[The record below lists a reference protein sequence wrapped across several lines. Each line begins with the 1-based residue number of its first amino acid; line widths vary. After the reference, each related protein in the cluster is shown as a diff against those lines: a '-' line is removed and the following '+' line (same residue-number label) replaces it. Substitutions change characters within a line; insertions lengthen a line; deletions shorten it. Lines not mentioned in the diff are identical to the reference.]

1 VLRILAVGEARPYA
15 GLSPDFRRRPA
26 KILVVQI
33 AAVIA
38 LGAVGSALAQPAPDP
53 APVPNPPTA
62 PAPAPPPVAT
72 YQESVAPTPPRAP
85 RPVTKKPPRPAKTPK
100 PAKPSKPLH
109 ARLIDA
115 RASAAAPSSPL
126 PRPAVVTPP
135 AVALGDGNDGGSL
148 AVRAGFLV
156 LLAAACLALAFAAI
170 PGRVLGTLST
180 RLTERRDDIGFA
192 VALGMTVTAVM
203 FLVLVVT

>member
-1 VLRILAVGEARPYA
+1 
-15 GLSPDFRRRPA
+15 
-26 KILVVQI
+26 
-33 AAVIA
+33 
-38 LGAVGSALAQPAPDP
+38 
-53 APVPNPPTA
+53 
-62 PAPAPPPVAT
+62 
-72 YQESVAPTPPRAP
+72 
-85 RPVTKKPPRPAKTPK
+85 
-100 PAKPSKPLH
+100 
-109 ARLIDA
+109 
-115 RASAAAPSSPL
+115 
-126 PRPAVVTPP
+126 VTPP